1 MEMLR
6 EIRRVCALLA
16 ALSLVIAA
24 VPARQDRDIRLGK
37 AALASM
43 QLARSQSKRHA
54 QWGGVVLTLSD
65 GRVIEL
71 QDGERASF
79 NHKRDTYERVVW
91 LQSAQNTNDTLH
103 KNG

>member
-24 VPARQDRDIRLGK
+24 VPARQDRDIRLDK
-37 AALASM
+37 ATLASM

-71 QDGERASF
+71 QDGERASSI
-79 NHKRDTYERVVW
+79 RDNI
-91 LQSAQNTNDTLH
+91 LSLIQS
-103 KNG
+103 